1 MIRLFIYF
9 FTPLLAF
16 ANPFTNLE
24 TFQANFTQ
32 SIINNSGKEIRY
44 SGMMYAK
51 KPYHIYW
58 KYSEPIEKNVYL
70 NKKEVVIIEPE
81 LEQVIVSELDSEI
94 NILELLK
101 DAKKLA
107 HNQYISKLGNT
118 EYSIL
123 LRNDKLSRIT
133 YVDEIDNKVIIYF
146 ENSLQN
152 KVLNKDIFK
161 YTIPEEF
168 DIIQK

>member
-1 MIRLFIYF
+1 MKLFIYF
-9 FTPLLAF
+9 FTPLLVF

-24 TFQANFTQ
+24 TFQAKFTQ

-44 SGMMYAK
+44 SGMIYAK
-51 KPYHIYW
+51 KPYYIYW
-58 KYSEPIEKNVYL
+58 KYNNPIEKNVYL

-81 LEQVIVSELDSEI
+81 LEQVIVSELKEEI
-94 NILELLK
+94 NILQLLK
-101 DAKKLA
+101 DATQIA
-107 HNQYISKLGNT
+107 PNRYISKLNNI

-123 LRNDKLSRIT
+123 LQDDKLSQIT
-133 YVDEIDNKVIIYF
+133 YKDEIDNKIIIYF

-152 KVLNKDIFK
+152 SSLDNNIFK
-161 YTIPEEF
+161 YSIPEEF

>member
-1 MIRLFIYF
+1 MIKLFIYF
-9 FTPLLAF
+9 FTPFVVF
-16 ANPFTNLE
+16 ANPFNKIE

-51 KPYHIYW
+51 RPYHIYW
-58 KYSEPIEKNVYL
+58 KYNNPIEKNVYL

-81 LEQVIVSELDSEI
+81 LEQVIVSELDQEI

-101 DAKKLA
+101 DATKIS
-107 HNQYISKLGNT
+107 HGQYISKLHNT
-118 EYSIL
+118 KYTIL
-123 LRNDKLSRIT
+123 LRDEKLSRIS
-133 YVDEIDNKVIIYF
+133 YKDEIDNKVTIYF

-152 KVLNKDIFK
+152 NTLDNNIFK
-161 YTIPEEF
+161 YTIPSEF